1 MDYSEVFSPVVR
13 TPSLRAVLALA
24 NEMDLDVHHMDVCTA
39 FLNGKLDCTVYM
51 EQPEG
56 CVDPEKPDYV
66 CKLNRGLYGLKQ
78 AARLW
83 NETIDDFLKSRG
95 YRSAGADGCVYIKSF
110 KDPNGHIKFII
121 LLLYVDDIVPVGN
134 DISLMA
140 AEKAAL
146 CEEYDMVD
154 NGEISSVLGLKI
166 TRDRKNRVFTISQP
180 SYLLEMLKK
189 FRMENCNPVGT
200 PLEPG
205 RQFTKIDEEDV
216 AFDTKIYQ
224 QAIGCLTYASVCTRP
239 DISAAV
245 GVLSQFMS
253 QPSEAHWSGVKRV
266 LRYIKG
272 TLQYGLKFAA
282 GDGTLRGYSDADWA
296 GDLDTRRSTSGY
308 CFKIGNATVSWAS
321 KRQATVAKS
330 TAEAEYVAL
339 SLASQEA
346 LWLRQ
351 LMKDVGF
358 GVTGSTVIFEDNNG
372 AIDLS
377 RNAKYHNRTKHIDI
391 NHHFIRERVKS
402 KELDVV
408 HCPSKDMIADIL
420 TKGIPKV
427 QFEKLRDLLGVCGV
441 A

>member
-1 MDYSEVFSPVVR
+1 
-13 TPSLRAVLALA
+13 
-24 NEMDLDVHHMDVCTA
+24 
-39 FLNGKLDCTVYM
+39 M

-56 CVDPEKPDYV
+56 CVDPDKPGYV
-66 CKLNRGLYGLKQ
+66 CRLNRGLYGLKQ

-95 YRSAGADGCVYIKSF
+95 YRDAGADGCVYVKSIK
-110 KDPNGHIKFII
+110 DENGHNKFII

-134 DISLMA
+134 DISLIV
-140 AEKAAL
+140 AEKEAL
-146 CEEYDMVD
+146 CREYDMVD

-166 TRDRKNRVFTISQP
+166 TRDRRGRVLTISQP
-180 SYLLEMLKK
+180 SYLLEMLKR
-189 FRMENCNPVGT
+189 FRMESCNPVST

-205 RQFTKIDEEDV
+205 RQFTKMDENDV
-216 AFDTKIYQ
+216 AFDQQIYQ

-239 DISAAV
+239 DIAAAV

-253 QPSEAHWSGVKRV
+253 QPSENHWSGVKRI

-272 TLQYGLKFAA
+272 TLNFGLKFTA
-282 GDGTLRGYSDADWA
+282 GDGVLRGYSDADWA
-296 GDLDTRRSTSGY
+296 GDFDTRRSTSGY
-308 CFKIGNATVSWAS
+308 AFKIGNATVSWSS

-339 SLASQEA
+339 SYATQEA
-346 LWLRQ
+346 VWLRQ
-351 LMKDVGF
+351 LLNDVGF
-358 GVTGSTVIFEDNNG
+358 GTNSPTIIFEDNNG

-391 NHHFIRERVKS
+391 SHHFVRERVKS
-402 KELDVV
+402 KEIDVV
-408 HCPSKDMIADIL
+408 HCPSKDMVADVL
-420 TKGIPKV
+420 TKGIPRV
-427 QFEKLRDLLGVCGV
+427 QFYKLRDLLGVCGV